1 MGFALPILV
10 ICLVIALM
18 AGDAQRHSSEYVRA
32 AVQQMLPDQLA
43 ADMLR
48 TADAVNNWRHGRT
61 LSDGPVTPA
70 QTGMIPAPDSR
81 IKSVILSNRLWIW
94 VPATDGVFTA
104 LRNQSGT
111 SALALTVSG
120 GRLLMADGTDMNLAL
135 PSGVTEGSV
144 VYLN

>member
-10 ICLVIALM
+10 FCLVIALM
-18 AGDAQRHSSEYVRA
+18 AGDAQRHSSEYVRL
-32 AVQQMLPDQLA
+32 AVQQKLPDQLA

-104 LRNQSGT
+104 LRNQSMT